1 MRILVVSDIHAN
13 LAAFDAVLRDTRED
27 RDTVLCLG
35 DLVGYGPDPRECI
48 ARAAEVCAVVLGGN
62 HDLAA
67 AGETDLASFAD
78 HARIPLEWT
87 RPQLEPADITY
98 LATLPLKAEYEGILL
113 SHGSPENP
121 IWGYVFSRTDAKIA
135 FSQSEFTRCFFGHT
149 HLPSFFL
156 ETKGDGGTSYQ
167 IGYGEPDAV
176 IETGRDAKQRD
187 AVRFLLNPGSAGFP
201 RDEAD
206 AHRVFRYHHAA
217 ARYAL
222 FDTES
227 GRWQFKRLEYDMG
240 KTANRMKQLGL
251 W

>member
-1 MRILVVSDIHAN
+1 MRMLVVSDIHAN
-13 LAAFDAVLRDTRED
+13 LAAFDAVLQVTRGDWDTI
-27 RDTVLCLG
+27 LCLG

-67 AGETDLASFAD
+67 AGMTDLSSFAD
-78 HARIPLEWT
+78 HARIALEWT
-87 RPQLEPADITY
+87 RPQLTPADTAY
-98 LATLPLKAEYEGILL
+98 LSKLPLKTGYEGILL

-121 IWGYVFSRTDAKIA
+121 IWGYIFSQTDAGIA
-135 FSQSEFTRCFFGHT
+135 FSRSDFTRCFFGHT
-149 HLPSFFL
+149 HLPSFFIK
-156 ETKGDGGTSYQ
+156 TPGDASYQ
-167 IGYGEPDAV
+167 QSTYALGYGEPDAV
-176 IETGRDAKQRD
+176 IETSREDT
-187 AVRFLLNPGSAGFP
+187 RFLLNPGSVGFP

-206 AHRVFRYHHAA
+206 AHRVLRYRRAA

-227 GRWQFKRLEYDMG
+227 GRWQFKRLEYDMR
-240 KTANRMKQLGL
+240 KTAKRMKQLGL

>member
-13 LAAFDAVLRDTRED
+13 LAAFDAVLRETREG
-27 RDTVLCLG
+27 RDAVLCLG
-35 DLVGYGPDPRECI
+35 DLVGYGPDPRDGS

-67 AGETDLASFAD
+67 AGMMDLSSFAD
-78 HARIPLEWT
+78 HARIALEWT
-87 RPQLEPADITY
+87 QPQLRPTDIAY
-98 LATLPLKAEYEGILL
+98 LAALPLKTEYEGILL

-121 IWGYVFSRTDAKIA
+121 IWGYVFSRTDAEIS
-135 FSQSEFTRCFFGHT
+135 FSRSEFARCFFGHT
-149 HLPSFFL
+149 HFPSFFL
-156 ETKGDGGTSYQ
+156 ETRGEASYQ

-176 IETGRDAKQRD
+176 IETGGA
-187 AVRFLLNPGSAGFP
+187 RFLLNPGSIGFP
-201 RDEAD
+201 RDEED
-206 AHRVFRYHHAA
+206 AHRVSRSHRAA

-227 GRWQFKRLEYDMG
+227 GRWQFKRLEYDMRQ
-240 KTANRMKQLGL
+240 TAKRMKQMGL

>member
-1 MRILVVSDIHAN
+1 MRVLVVSDIHAN
-13 LAAFDAVLRDTRED
+13 LAAFDAVLRETRED

-67 AGETDLASFAD
+67 AGVTDLSSFAD
-78 HARIPLEWT
+78 HARIALEWT
-87 RPQLEPADITY
+87 GPQLSLEDTAY
-98 LATLPLKAEYEGILL
+98 LAKLPLKAEYEGILL

-121 IWGYVFSRTDAKIA
+121 VWGYVFSRIDAEIA
-135 FSQSEFTRCFFGHT
+135 FSQSDFTCCFFGHT
-149 HLPSFFL
+149 HLPSFFI
-156 ETKGDGGTSYQ
+156 EAKGGVSYEL
-167 IGYGEPDAV
+167 GYGEPDAV
-176 IETGRDAKQRD
+176 IETSQENKGRDGA
-187 AVRFLLNPGSAGFP
+187 RFLLNPGSIGFP
-201 RDEAD
+201 RDQAD
-206 AHRVFRYHHAA
+206 AHRILRYHRAA

-227 GRWQFKRLEYDMG
+227 GRWQFKRLEYDMR
-240 KTANRMKQLGL
+240 KTAKRMKQLGL